1 MKKIISLLVVLL
13 FSCAL
18 AAADIHIRTKS
29 HTDAFTVMGQSQPE
43 KNEITEQWIGED
55 KFASHSQDQSIII
68 DTKKNLLYLVD
79 HKDKSYLETSL
90 PLDLSK
96 LLPPEMAQMTAMMK
110 MSVTVKPLGQTK
122 TVGSWQCS
130 GYEVA
135 ISMMMM
141 SLKMTVWASTDVPFN
156 VDQFLD
162 KFYSPVLKLMM
173 RIDDASLAEMRKI
186 KGYWIAYEQTGEVM
200 GAKIRSTGEVIEIKK
215 ETAPAS
221 VYSLPT
227 GYQKTDK
234 LKMR

>member
-1 MKKIISLLVVLL
+1 MKKFISLLVVLL
-13 FSCAL
+13 FSWAL

-55 KFASHSQDQSIII
+55 KFASHSKDQSIII
-68 DTKKNLLYLVD
+68 DTKKNLLYLID
-79 HKDKSYLETSL
+79 HQDKSYLETSL

-96 LLPPEMAQMTAMMK
+96 LVPPEMSQMLAMMK

-122 TVGSWQCS
+122 TVGSWPCS

-141 SLKMTVWASTDVPFN
+141 PLKMTVWASTDVPFN

-162 KFYSPVLKLMM
+162 KFYSPVLQLMM
-173 RIDDASLAEMRKI
+173 RIDEASLAELRKI
-186 KGYWIAYEQTGEVM
+186 KGYWIAYEQTGEIM
-200 GAKIRSTGEVIEIKK
+200 GAKIHSTSETIEIKK
-215 ETAPAS
+215 EPAPAS
-221 VYSLPT
+221 AYSVPA

>member
-1 MKKIISLLVVLL
+1 
-13 FSCAL
+13 
-18 AAADIHIRTKS
+18 
-29 HTDAFTVMGQSQPE
+29 
-43 KNEITEQWIGED
+43 
-55 KFASHSQDQSIII
+55 
-68 DTKKNLLYLVD
+68 
-79 HKDKSYLETSL
+79 
-90 PLDLSK
+90 
-96 LLPPEMAQMTAMMK
+96 

-141 SLKMTVWASTDVPFN
+141 PLKMTVWASTDVPFN

-162 KFYSPVLKLMM
+162 KFYSPVLQLMM
-173 RIDDASLAEMRKI
+173 RVDDASLAEIRKI

-200 GAKIRSTGEVIEIKK
+200 GAKIRSTGETIEIRK

-221 VYSLPT
+221 AYSVPA